1 MYDEAYDEALVFL
14 LAKHLLTYSIL
25 LQLVHLTGY
34 DSIFDEYLLTTILLR
49 NTVPSIQLSWD
60 D

>member
-1 MYDEAYDEALVFL
+1 MLKYLNAFYSQ
-14 LAKHLLTYSIL
+14 KGLLTYSIL

-34 DSIFDEYLLTTILLR
+34 DSIFDEYLLTTILLQ